1 MSDVT
6 TTEYDIFYIFAD
18 GRKACVSWPKFKSA
32 LDAAKSLA
40 MLASW
45 GLPEDV
51 VRAVAENQKG
61 EWLCEVTR
69 RPMG

>member
-1 MSDVT
+1 MLIV
-6 TTEYDIFYIFAD
+6 EYEVFYIYDD

-45 GLPEDV
+45 GLPANV
-51 VRAVAENQKG
+51 VRAVAEDQNGQ
-61 EWLCEVTR
+61 WLCEVTR
-69 RPMG
+69 RPVG

>member
-1 MSDVT
+1 M
-6 TTEYDIFYIFAD
+6 EYEIFYEYMD
-18 GRKACVSWPKFKSA
+18 GRKVCVSWPKFTSA

-45 GLPEDV
+45 GLPERVD
-51 VRAVAENQKG
+51 RAVAEDKNG
-61 EWLCEVTR
+61 NWLCEVTR

>member
-1 MSDVT
+1 MT
-6 TTEYDIFYIFAD
+6 LEYDIFYIYRD
-18 GRKACVSWPKFKSA
+18 GRKVCVSWPKFKSA

-45 GLPEDV
+45 GIPADV
-51 VRAVAENQKG
+51 EKVVAEDQHGKQ
-61 EWLCEVTR
+61 LCEATR

>member
-1 MSDVT
+1 MA
-6 TTEYDIFYIFAD
+6 YDIFYEYSD
-18 GRKACVSWPKFKSA
+18 GRKYRVSWPKFTSA

-51 VRAVAENQKG
+51 NRAVAEDENG
-61 EWLCEVTR
+61 NWLCEITR